1 MDQAENLRKLKE
13 KAKKFQPIP
22 MNGKSKTR
30 IIAITSG
37 KGGVGKSTFSVNLGI
52 SLAREGKKVLV
63 LDGDFGLANINVLF
77 GIIPQYNLYHVVKG
91 HKSLQDIIIS
101 TQEGIDIIPG
111 ANGYTQLANLDDE
124 KRNSLIQ
131 NFSFL
136 DNYDYIFIDTGGGIS
151 SNVIGLIMASD
162 EVIVITTPEPTS
174 ITDSYGLI
182 KSVIAQEKE
191 KKLSLVVN
199 RAKDEK
205 EGKKVASRLASI
217 SLKFLGVTLEEQ
229 GIIFLDE
236 DVEKSIRAQK
246 PLVVNYPNSKAAIC
260 IQKITQSVI
269 HTHSLNNNEITKI
282 GGFFN
287 RFFNFMDQKDKQLE
301 KNN

>member
-13 KAKKFQPIP
+13 KVKKTSHPS
-22 MNGKSKTR
+22 NGRLNTR

-37 KGGVGKSTFSVNLGI
+37 KGGVGKSTLSINIGL
-52 SLAREGKKVLV
+52 SLVKVGKKVLV
-63 LDGDFGLANINVLF
+63 LDGDLGLANINVLL

-91 HKSLQDIIIS
+91 HKNLEEIIIN
-101 TQEGIDIIPG
+101 TPEGIDIIPG

-124 KRNSLIQ
+124 KRNLLIQ

-136 DNYDYIFIDTGGGIS
+136 DKYDYIFIDTGGGIS

-162 EVIVITTPEPTS
+162 EVIVVTTPEPTS

-182 KSVIAQEKE
+182 KSVVNQERN
-191 KKLSLVVN
+191 KKISIVVN

-205 EGKKVASRLASI
+205 EGKKVATRVASI
-217 SLKFLGVTLEEQ
+217 SSKFLSIKVEEY
-229 GIIFLDE
+229 GIIFLDD

-246 PLVVNYPNSKAAIC
+246 PLILNYPNSKAASC
-260 IQKITQSVI
+260 IHKVTQSVI
-269 HTHSLNNNEITKI
+269 HANSLNNGEATKI

-287 RFFNFMDQKDKQLE
+287 KFFHFMDQKELE